1 MNEVYT
7 YEVFPVNYANIEIKT
22 IDKINFESMLKK
34 LSIEKYGMYGIKYLN
49 SDNKKTKF
57 QIEFPIWEKKK
68 IVIENLENFKSFFE
82 ESGIFMILKIGNPQ
96 LKSKGV
102 YPDDLK
108 YPKMDEKII
117 KENSWAKNLFK

>member
-1 MNEVYT
+1 
-7 YEVFPVNYANIEIKT
+7 
-22 IDKINFESMLKK
+22 
-34 LSIEKYGMYGIKYLN
+34 
-49 SDNKKTKF
+49 
-57 QIEFPIWEKKK
+57 
-68 IVIENLENFKSFFE
+68 
-82 ESGIFMILKIGNPQ
+82 MILKIGNPQ